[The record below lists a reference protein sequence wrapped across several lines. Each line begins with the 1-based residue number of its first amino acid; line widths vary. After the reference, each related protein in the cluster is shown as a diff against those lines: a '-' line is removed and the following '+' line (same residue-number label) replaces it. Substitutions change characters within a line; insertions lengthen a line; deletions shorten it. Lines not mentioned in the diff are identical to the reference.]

1 MKKCLKYFPI
11 CNLLKLLAKDAA
23 RWGQT
28 DVSWARKRFRSQS
41 FCDNCCDNFK
51 FLIITLIYFS
61 MNVRKTRKLVLFT
74 IVSEQMKNKN
84 FKAVIIEPFRFEAN
98 LRFKNYSLV
107 LKIPKQQKQILPIGN
122 ERTIGSIRAS
132 SSNSYIVM
140 DRTIVGFCTLAVWT
154 KTLISLLLSSTSD
167 SAVESV

>member
-1 MKKCLKYFPI
+1 MFEK
-11 CNLLKLLAKDAA
+11 
-23 RWGQT
+23 RG
-28 DVSWARKRFRSQS
+28 SWCCSRSCPS
-41 FCDNCCDNFK
+41 
-51 FLIITLIYFS
+51 
-61 MNVRKTRKLVLFT
+61 
-74 IVSEQMKNKN
+74 KNKN

-140 DRTIVGFCTLAVWT
+140 DLTIVGFCTLAVST
-154 KTLISLLLSSTSD
+154 KTLISLLLSSISD
-167 SAVESV
+167 SAALHDWIYPYSSTDIP

>member
-1 MKKCLKYFPI
+1 MFEKRGSWCWSRSCPI
-11 CNLLKLLAKDAA
+11 
-23 RWGQT
+23 
-28 DVSWARKRFRSQS
+28 
-41 FCDNCCDNFK
+41 
-51 FLIITLIYFS
+51 
-61 MNVRKTRKLVLFT
+61 
-74 IVSEQMKNKN
+74 KNKN

-140 DRTIVGFCTLAVWT
+140 DRTIVGFCTLAV
-154 KTLISLLLSSTSD
+154 
-167 SAVESV
+167 

>member
-28 DVSWARKRFRSQS
+28 DVSLARKRFRSQS
-41 FCDNCCDNFK
+41 FCDNFK
-51 FLIITLIYFS
+51 FLIITLIYFQWMFEKRGS
-61 MNVRKTRKLVLFT
+61 WCCSR
-74 IVSEQMKNKN
+74 SCPSKNKN

-154 KTLISLLLSSTSD
+154 KTLKVSLLLSSISD

>member
-28 DVSWARKRFRSQS
+28 DVSLARKSFRSQS
-41 FCDNCCDNFK
+41 FCDNFK
-51 FLIITLIYFS
+51 FLIITLIYFQWMFEKRGS
-61 MNVRKTRKLVLFT
+61 WCCSR
-74 IVSEQMKNKN
+74 SCPSKNKN

-154 KTLISLLLSSTSD
+154 KTLKVSLLLSSISD